1 MVNFLSNIN
10 CYISRI
16 ITLIISNFHHVLVLI
31 STFEKYYGLSRNYFL
46 TSAFFAFSEKFKP
59 YSRSWRAVSNMK
71 YQKPGMKDILFS
83 FYLVQK

>member
-46 TSAFFAFSEKFKP
+46 MSAFFAFSEKFKP